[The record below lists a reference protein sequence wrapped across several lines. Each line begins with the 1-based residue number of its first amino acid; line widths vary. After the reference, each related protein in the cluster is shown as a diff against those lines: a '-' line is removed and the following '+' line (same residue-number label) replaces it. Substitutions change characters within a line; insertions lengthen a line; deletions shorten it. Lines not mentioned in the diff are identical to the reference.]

1 MKQMKLS
8 KNFFDSVLQ
17 KYQLQLQKIDLKRGR
32 SYIDSPERLK
42 L

>member
-8 KNFFDSVLQ
+8 KNFFDSVFQ
-17 KYQLQLQKIDLKRGR
+17 KYQLQKIDLKRDG

>member
-8 KNFFDSVLQ
+8 RNFFDSVLQ
-17 KYQLQLQKIDLKRGR
+17 KYLLQLQKIDLK
-32 SYIDSPERLK
+32 IDTPEWLK